1 MSYEALSNNRYESF
15 APSCNRFRRGGRHIR
30 NSKRLDAYTIDDYD
44 IVVKIMGQYRKVFVT
59 HYILTEISNLIDLE
73 GEARITALEI
83 SRTLFNEFG
92 QVNSNMK
99 IDINNNFFIDYG
111 ITDCSIIKLAKNHM
125 ILTNDN
131 RLLDPLY
138 LTCPDNIIPFEVA
151 RSIYG
156 LK

>member
-1 MSYEALSNNRYESF
+1 MKNSLIIDTNLLLLLVIGSVE
-15 APSCNRFRRGGRHIR
+15 GGRHIR

-44 IVVKIMGQYRKVFVT
+44 IVVKIIGQYRKVFFT

-83 SRTLFNEFG
+83 ARNLFNEFC

-99 IDINNNFFIDYG
+99 TDMSNNFFINYG
-111 ITDCSIIKLAKNHM
+111 ITDCSIIELSKNHM

-131 RLLDPLY
+131 RLLEPLY
-138 LTCPDNIIPFEVA
+138 LTCPKNIIPFEVA

-156 LK
+156 SK